1 MKLNGAIIKGHVMV
15 VVTDVETGERW
26 KVETDNVITSAGIAL
41 LQQAW
46 LTGKFVAEY
55 KKPDETYQCP
65 NDISLYRR
73 PQWAIVLGTGS
84 GTPDVSDTGLFNPI
98 NASARGE
105 GQDGLSISVEDIYNN
120 QNEKVGERLV
130 ITPLPWGA
138 DAKLEQLSNGWRYWA
153 RYMPEELNGQT
164 ITEVGVYENIP
175 FHWYSYT
182 PTVGGNPVYEHHY
195 IPPQEYQNGQLFEH
209 AMLPSPIEKDDTKMI
224 DVYVSIYVNQV

>member
-1 MKLNGAIIKGHVMV
+1 MRLDEAVIKGHVAV

-46 LTGKFVAEY
+46 LTGKFV
-55 KKPDETYQCP
+55 KKYLNPSSSPSCPDNIGY
-65 NDISLYRR
+65 YRR

-105 GQDGLSISVEDIYNN
+105 GQDGTAITVEDIYND

-138 DAKLEQLSNGWRYWA
+138 DAKLEQLTNGWRYWA
-153 RYMPEELNGQT
+153 RYMPEELNGNT

-182 PTVGGNPVYEHHY
+182 PTVGGNTVYEHHY
-195 IPPQEYQNGQLFEH
+195 ITPQEYTNGQLFEH